1 MDRVRRERLLNP
13 HSPLINEDFH
23 VALGHHFH
31 FAIFLGECLKNRSES
46 MVTRPTREKI
56 VILEQFNID
65 MPINSQCI
73 YFASTLQVQPHERS
87 GVGTSRW
94 SLSGTLLE

>member
-1 MDRVRRERLLNP
+1 M
-13 HSPLINEDFH
+13 
-23 VALGHHFH
+23 
-31 FAIFLGECLKNRSES
+31 
-46 MVTRPTREKI
+46 TRPTREKI